1 MERHI
6 PTYHLGDDFRER
18 LDSFTNR
25 VLSEGYEYFS
35 KEFARIDAYLEKAR
49 RDDSGES
56 LRRTDKAVYL
66 MELLAFKIKDELD
79 RDAFNRAGKTLIV
92 MPDCL
97 SLHNPDCEKVET
109 AYGDVC
115 KRCVECCQAYGIGDL
130 AARYRCKIIF
140 SKRKLTKQLEHY
152 QETMGDLG
160 VIGIACIKMLAEGMR
175 TAAEVGIPARGVL
188 LNFSGCEHWND
199 QPCASEFSIRW
210 LEDILEEKYGPRPAK
225 TNG

>member
-35 KEFARIDAYLEKAR
+35 KEFARIDEYLEKAR

-66 MELLAFKIKDELD
+66 MELLAFKVKDELD
-79 RDAFNRAGKTLIV
+79 RDAFNQAKKTLIV

-115 KRCVECCQAYGIGDL
+115 KRCVESCQAYGIGDL
-130 AARYRCKIIF
+130 AARYHCKIIF

-152 QETMGDLG
+152 RETMGDFG
-160 VIGIACIKMLAEGMR
+160 VIGVACIKMLAEGMR

-199 QPCASEFSIRW
+199 QPCASEFSMRW
-210 LEDILEEKYGPRPAK
+210 LSDILEEKYGPRPAK